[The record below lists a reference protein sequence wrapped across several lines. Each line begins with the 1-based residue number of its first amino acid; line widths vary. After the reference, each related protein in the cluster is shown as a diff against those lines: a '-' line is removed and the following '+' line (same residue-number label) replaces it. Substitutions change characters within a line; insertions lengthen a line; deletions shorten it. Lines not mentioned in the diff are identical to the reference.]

1 MEKEAIQDFYADDI
15 AVCYGCGKNN
25 PQGLHIRTQWNGKE
39 GILRFKPKPYH
50 TAFPGVVYGGLI
62 ASLIDCHSIG
72 TVVAAAYQAEGRAP
86 GTEPDIMYVTGK
98 LTVSYIK
105 PTPIDKELELRAQV
119 KELGERKSI
128 VTCFLSADNETCAQG
143 EVVAVR
149 VGSRRDGLHIKSVR
163 TNVAT

>member
-15 AVCYGCGKNN
+15 AICYGCGKNN
-25 PQGLHIRTQWNGKE
+25 PHGLHIRTQWNGKE
-39 GILRFKPKPYH
+39 GVFRFKPKPYH

-72 TVVAAAYQAEGRAP
+72 TAIAAAYQAEGRAP

-98 LTVSYIK
+98 LKVSYIK

-119 KELGERKSI
+119 KELGEKKAI
-128 VTCFLSADNETCAQG
+128 VTCDLTADGETCAHG
-143 EVVAVR
+143 EVIAVR
-149 VGSRRDGLHIKSVR
+149 IGSRRDGLQIKSV
-163 TNVAT
+163 